1 MKLNC
6 FVIYEKL
13 NLLSLDVVAGA
24 CSGMY
29 FFADLMKLELSWK
42 IYFLLALAVWS
53 IYTFDHLLDAK
64 KVEGPARTQ
73 RHRFHQEH
81 FNFLLVFMAIAVLT
95 GLFLA
100 FWFLPTMKML
110 GSGLILAFLTLSSMT
125 GLRLGGN
132 KTAVVKE
139 LSTALFYVSGLLLA
153 PLLYFDFSF
162 ASNSWL
168 IFAGAYLLLA
178 WFNLVFLSYIDG
190 EEDLAEGHP
199 SVMTVIGKMKT
210 RRLLWVLTVI
220 GLVYLVFLFV
230 LLPSY
235 YHIYSLIWGLMLLMH
250 VISFVESPNVDTI
263 KTRKR
268 LELAFSLPLL
278 LLLF

>member
-1 MKLNC
+1 MKLNS

-42 IYFLLALAVWS
+42 IYLLLALAVWS

-64 KVEGPARTQ
+64 KVETPARTQ

-81 FNFLLVFMAIAVLT
+81 FYLLLVIMFTAVFV

-100 FWFLPTMKML
+100 FWFLPSLKMIV
-110 GSGLILAFLTLSSMT
+110 SGLILAFLTLLSMA
-125 GLRLGGN
+125 GLRIGGN
-132 KTAVVKE
+132 ITAVVKE
-139 LSTALFYVSGLLLA
+139 FSTAFFYVTGLMLA
-153 PLLYFDFSF
+153 PLSYFDFYFSSNNWLFF
-162 ASNSWL
+162 A
-168 IFAGAYLLLA
+168 IAYLLLA

-190 EEDLAEGHP
+190 EEDSAEGHH
-199 SVMTVIGKMKT
+199 SIMTAIGRVKT
-210 RRLLWVLTVI
+210 RRLLWVLTAI
-220 GLVYLVFLFV
+220 GLVYLIFLFV
-230 LLPSY
+230 KMPSY
-235 YHIYSLIWGLMLLMH
+235 YHVYSLIWGLMLLTH
-250 VISFVESPNVDTI
+250 IISFVEPPNATNI
-263 KTRKR
+263 QTRKR

>member
-6 FVIYEKL
+6 SVIYEKL

-42 IYFLLALAVWS
+42 IYLLLALAVWS

-64 KVEGPARTQ
+64 KVKEPARTQ

-81 FNFLLVFMAIAVLT
+81 FYVLLVFMAAAVFT

-110 GSGLILAFLTLSSMT
+110 GSGLILAFLTVSSMA

-153 PLLYFDFSF
+153 PLLYFDFFF

-168 IFAGAYLLLA
+168 FFAGAYLLLA

-190 EEDLAEGHP
+190 DEDLAEGHP
-199 SVMTVIGKMKT
+199 SVMTVIGKVKT
-210 RRLLWVLTVI
+210 RRLLWVLTTI
-220 GLVYLVFLFV
+220 GLIYLVFLFV

-250 VISFVESPNVDTI
+250 VISFVESPNADNI

-268 LELAFSLPLL
+268 LELAFSLPML

>member
-1 MKLNC
+1 MKLNY
-6 FVIYEKL
+6 FAIYEKL

-42 IYFLLALAVWS
+42 IYLLLALAVWS

-64 KVEGPARTQ
+64 KVQGPSRTQ
-73 RHRFHQEH
+73 RHRFHQKH
-81 FNFLLVFMAIAVLT
+81 FNLLLVFMAVAVVA

-110 GSGLILAFLTLSSMT
+110 GSGLILAFLTLSSMV

-139 LSTALFYVSGLLLA
+139 LSTALFYVSGLVLA
-153 PLLYFDFSF
+153 PFLYFDFSF
-162 ASNSWL
+162 SSNNWL
-168 IFAGAYLLLA
+168 FYVGAYLLLA
-178 WFNLVFLSYIDG
+178 WFNLVFLSYLDG
-190 EEDLAEGHP
+190 EEDSADGHS
-199 SVMTVIGKMKT
+199 SVVTVIGKVKT
-210 RRLLWVLTVI
+210 RRLLWVLSVT
-220 GLVYLVFLFV
+220 GLIYLVFLFV
-230 LLPSY
+230 LLPSF

-250 VISFVESPNVDTI
+250 IISFVESPNAKNI
-263 KTRKR
+263 KIRKR
-268 LELAFSLPLL
+268 LELAFSLPVL